1 MGPSLL
7 LLFDFDSG
15 CVPKQYKWWSEGL
28 RTISS
33 VSKTHRLNQRK
44 SRKQIHN
51 ARRVSSGSVPGQSS
65 LMKTPKSSFLKKKKK
80 KKHLTA
86 HRQAGLCP
94 ATHNGSLL
102 YSESVCR
109 PTAWPP
115 AQNRW
120 HPRNKVPI
128 TSQQNPS
135 LFFKEDRFNR
145 SALLGPTSEAGC
157 CHNVWMGQL
166 LFGECVALF
175 TDAIL
180 VQTIHAQMQRVLPT
194 VRL

>member
-15 CVPKQYKWWSEGL
+15 CVPRQYKWWSEGL

-80 KKHLTA
+80 KNTWQLTDKLGSA
-86 HRQAGLCP
+86 LQLTMALCYTPSLYAGP
-94 ATHNGSLL
+94 QPGH
-102 YSESVCR
+102 
-109 PTAWPP
+109 
-115 AQNRW
+115 QHKNRW

-135 LFFKEDRFNR
+135 LFLRRTVLTAQPCWGLHPPQKRAAVIMFGWA
-145 SALLGPTSEAGC
+145 SCSSENA
-157 CHNVWMGQL
+157 
-166 LFGECVALF
+166 
-175 TDAIL
+175 
-180 VQTIHAQMQRVLPT
+180 
-194 VRL
+194 